1 MSDPNAKLDRL
12 PGLEDLLCFAVYS
25 AGHAFSR
32 VYQPLLAKLGLTYPQ
47 YLVMVSLWAKDDQ
60 TVGELGEPLF
70 LESSTLTPLLKRLEA
85 TGYVARSRDPS
96 DERQV
101 RIRLTNQGRALHRKA
116 REIPRCILEATGLSL
131 TDLRRLHR
139 QIAALRQNLL
149 QSSSAPAADSQ
160 SPPATLRV
168 AMRARPSG

>member
-1 MSDPNAKLDRL
+1 MSDLTAKPDRL
-12 PGLEDLLCFAVYS
+12 PGLEDLVCFAVYS
-25 AGHAFSR
+25 AGHAFNR
-32 VYQPLLAKLGLTYPQ
+32 VYKPLLDELGLTYPQ

-85 TGYVARSRDPS
+85 AGHLTRSRDPS
-96 DERQV
+96 DERHV

-116 REIPRCILEATGLSL
+116 REIPRCILEATGLSP

-139 QIAALRQNLL
+139 QITALRQNLL
-149 QSSSAPAADSQ
+149 QSSSALAPAANSKQ
-160 SPPATLRV
+160 QIAN
-168 AMRARPSG
+168 

>member
-1 MSDPNAKLDRL
+1 MSDPTAKPDKW
-12 PGLEDLLCFAVYS
+12 PALEDLLCFAVYS
-25 AGHAFSR
+25 ASHAFSR
-32 VYQPLLAKLGLTYPQ
+32 VYKPLLDELGLTYPQ

-85 TGYVARSRDPS
+85 NDYVARSRDPS

-116 REIPRCILEATGLSL
+116 PEIPRCILGATGLSL
-131 TDLRRLHR
+131 MHLRLIR
-139 QIAALRQNLL
+139 
-149 QSSSAPAADSQ
+149 
-160 SPPATLRV
+160 
-168 AMRARPSG
+168 